1 MRLSRILLLLLILM
15 LAAST
20 AFASGFRLPE
30 AGAKAMG
37 MGFAFV
43 AQADNPSAIYYNPAG
58 ITQLEGY
65 NFTIGATYV
74 QEYGVKFGGE
84 TPLTNG
90 QLEFERQKT
99 LTYLIPNM
107 YFTSMSKETGFGW
120 GIGFF
125 VPFGLGQQYNNW
137 SSSIFRNQTVKIELM
152 APVIN
157 PTIAYK
163 VNEYFS
169 IGAGIDYMYGM
180 ANLGQTPTVNGP
192 LPGFPNRYA
201 NLYELELKGSED
213 AWGYNIGILLKP
225 TQNFRIGASYRS
237 AFDLKIK
244 NGDVVIRNVHPAY
257 GAGIFP
263 GPVPSN
269 MKGSATVSMPD
280 TFAIGVAYTIDQL
293 TFEVDADWTFWSK
306 YNSLPISFSNQVP
319 TLTNQNVE
327 KKWKDVC
334 ALRFGMQYQ
343 VTDPLALRLGIVYD
357 PSPVP
362 IGTMGPEL
370 PDSHRMNYMIGA
382 GYKAGQWTID
392 AAFMYLD
399 KSSRAV
405 NNMRAST
412 IPGTPAGS
420 GFDGKWS
427 GDAWLAGLDISYKF

>member
-65 NFTIGATYV
+65 NFTAGATYV
-74 QEYGVKFGGE
+74 QEYGAKFNGI
-84 TPLTNG
+84 TPLTGG
-90 QLEFERQKT
+90 QSEYERQKT
-99 LTYLIPNM
+99 LTYLIPSM
-107 YFTSMSKETGFGW
+107 YFTSMSKETGIAW

-125 VPFGLGQQYNNW
+125 VPFGLGQQYSSW

-180 ANLGQTPTVNGP
+180 AKLGQTPFVNGV
-192 LPGFPNRYA
+192 G
-201 NLYELELKGSED
+201 NLYELELEGSD
-213 AWGYNIGILLKP
+213 DVWGYNIGILVKP
-225 TQNFRIGASYRS
+225 TQNLRIGASYRS
-237 AFDLKIK
+237 SFDLKIK
-244 NGDVVIRNVHPAY
+244 NGDVAIRNVNTTAYGLLPPAY
-257 GAGIFP
+257 SP
-263 GPVPSN
+263 PPSN
-269 MKGSATVSMPD
+269 MKGSATVSMPA
-280 TFAIGVAYTIDQL
+280 TFAIGVAYTINRL
-293 TFEVDADWTFWSK
+293 TLEADADWTFWSK